1 MYLKKRLSLA
11 VSAALGLTG
20 MVTASSAL
28 AQDQDQSDSSAAGDP
43 LLEEVIVTGSRIVS
57 EDGFGRTSPVTVVG
71 MEDISEYGLTRVED
85 FLNQLPS
92 IEAGETAFLSN
103 GSTGTATIDLRG
115 LGCNRTLVL
124 INGRRMQ
131 PGGLY
136 TNCPDVNQIPAQ
148 MIERVEVL
156 TGGASA
162 TYGADAVAGVVNFI
176 MRKVDGVELGMN
188 WSGYQHDNDNSYIQG
203 LMAARNFTYPTGD
216 SGIDG
221 EAYSFDLT
229 MGGDFAGG
237 RGNASAYLVY
247 RTNDPLRQE
256 ARDYSS
262 CALNDPGTACGG
274 SANAAVPNFN
284 VYGVEADG
292 TINFDLS
299 PISGTDFYTLQTD
312 SSLQPYDGSNV
323 YNFAPVN
330 FFMRPDDRWSG
341 GAFLDFEINEHAIA
355 YAELG
360 FANDDTRA
368 QIAESGT
375 FFAFPYTMS
384 IDNPLFPDTF
394 RASIEQNYPGYDQV
408 ALYIGKRNIEGGP
421 RTDILS
427 HSSFRAV
434 GGVRGAINESWDY
447 DVSYL
452 YAQTNSESI
461 YINDFYAN
469 NVPPTINAD
478 GFSCGPDGTGG
489 GGCIPYEVFTYN
501 GVTPAAAAGL
511 SETGKIGAQTS
522 TTVMNAFV
530 TGDAGFGLPA
540 GDIALVAGYEYREE
554 VFERIADLVFQ
565 DGLLLGQ
572 GGPTPS
578 VLGKYSVDEFFAEA
592 NVPLLSDMPFAQNL
606 TLDLAYR
613 WSDYTTTGSTNTYRI
628 GADWQ
633 AADMLRFR
641 AGYNRAVRAP
651 NVGELFLAQNLGLW
665 NGVDP
670 CAGTTPQLSE
680 AACLNTGMTSAQYG
694 NVSLSPASQYN
705 ALYGG
710 NPQLQPEEAD
720 TLTFG
725 VVIDATDSM
734 QFSVDYWD
742 IEITDVIDN
751 IDPELIVN
759 QCAMTG
765 DPAFC
770 GLVVRGPAGN
780 LWQGQS
786 GYVIAT
792 NINLGERHWEGIDA
806 AWAWTTD
813 GWGGTWKMDLIG
825 TYMLTKE
832 ETPIPTIPTSA
843 FDCVGLINVQCF
855 PTPEWRHVFTT
866 TYDSNEWWAVTGRW
880 RYYKD
885 VFYDGTVDQIAN
897 SNIGN
902 EQYFDVSAVFRFMD
916 THDLVVGVN
925 NILDESAPLVGGSL
939 ATNANAIS
947 GFWDTLG
954 RYMFADVTFRW

>member
-1 MYLKKRLSLA
+1 MYHKKRLSLA

-57 EDGFGRTSPVTVVG
+57 DDGFGRTSPVTVVG

-92 IEAGETAFLSN
+92 IEAAQNSFISN

-115 LGCNRTLVL
+115 LGCKRTLVL

-136 TNCPDVNQIPAQ
+136 TNCPDVNQIPAS

-176 MRKVDGVELGMN
+176 MRKVDGVEFGMSY
-188 WSGYQHDNDNSYIQG
+188 SGYQHDNSNAYIQN
-203 LMAARNFTYPTGD
+203 LMDERNFTYPTGD
-216 SGIDG
+216 SGLDG
-221 EAYSFDLT
+221 KSYSFDLT

-247 RTNDPLRQE
+247 RTNE
-256 ARDYSS
+256 ALLEGQRDYSS
-262 CALNDPGTACGG
+262 CALSNAGTSCGG
-274 SANAAVPNFN
+274 SSNAAVPNFFI
-284 VYGVEADG
+284 YGLNDDG
-292 TINFDLS
+292 SINYDDI
-299 PISGTDFYTLQTD
+299 PITDWWTLQSD
-312 SSLQPYDGSNV
+312 SSLQPYDGTNL

-330 FFMRPDDRWSG
+330 HFMRPDDRWSG

-375 FFAFPYTMS
+375 FYAFPYAVS
-384 IDNPLFPDTF
+384 IDNPLFTDNF
-394 RASIEQNYPGYDQV
+394 RNSLTSAFPGFDNF
-408 ALYIGKRNIEGGP
+408 AIYIGKRNIEGGP

-434 GGVRGAINESWDY
+434 GGVRGAINDSWDY

-452 YAQTNSESI
+452 YAQTNAESI

-469 NVPPTINAD
+469 YVPQPINAD
-478 GFSCGPDGTGG
+478 GQTCGPDGLGDG
-489 GGCIPYEVFTYN
+489 SCIPWNVFTY
-501 GVTPAAAAGL
+501 GAVTPAAAAQL
-511 SETGKIGAQTS
+511 SATGKIGAQTS
-522 TTVMNAFV
+522 TTVINGFV
-530 TGDAGFGLPA
+530 TGDTGFGLPA
-540 GDIALVAGYEYREE
+540 GDIAVVAGYEYREE
-554 VFERIADLVFQ
+554 TFERIADLVFQ

-578 VLGKYSVDEFFAEA
+578 VVGKYSVDEFFAEA

-613 WSDYTTTGSTNTYRI
+613 WSDYTTSGSTSTYRF
-628 GADWQ
+628 GVDWQ

-651 NVGELFLAQNLGLW
+651 NVGELFLAQNIGLW
-665 NGVDP
+665 QGTDGCSTPTPIWTLEQCARTGVT
-670 CAGTTPQLSE
+670 AS
-680 AACLNTGMTSAQYG
+680 QYG
-694 NVSLSPASQYN
+694 SIPTSPADQYN

-710 NPQLQPEEAD
+710 NPSLDPEEAD

-725 VVIDATDSM
+725 VVIDATDNM
-734 QFSVDYWD
+734 QISLDYWD

-751 IDPELIVN
+751 IDPDLILS
-759 QCAMTG
+759 QCALQG
-765 DPAFC
+765 ALCQNVNRAPN
-770 GLVVRGPAGN
+770 GN
-780 LWQGQS
+780 LWQGQA
-786 GYVIAT
+786 GYIVAT
-792 NINLGERHWEGIDA
+792 NLNLGEQHWEGIDL

-813 GWGGTWKMDLIG
+813 GWGGTWKLDLIG

-832 ETPIPTIPTSA
+832 TTPIPSEPTTIY
-843 FDCVGLINVQCF
+843 DCVGIIDSVCF
-855 PTPEWRHVFTT
+855 PTPEWRHVATA

-885 VFYDGTVDQIAN
+885 VTYNGTVDQIAN
-897 SNIGN
+897 NNIGN

-916 THDLVVGVN
+916 THDFVIGVN
-925 NILDESAPLVGGSL
+925 NILDEEPPLLGGSIV
-939 ATNANAIS
+939 TNANTVS
-947 GFWDTLG
+947 GYWDTLG
-954 RYMFADVTFRW
+954 RYLFADVTFRW